1 MKSKTTALGS
11 KTPSQKPTATRDAK
25 RTRLKLL
32 IAAREEFSRHGLS
45 GARVGAIAKSA
56 GVNKQLL
63 YYYFGDKE
71 KLYANVLEQAYEELR
86 TAEQAL
92 NLDDLSPKEAI
103 EKFIKFSFDF
113 LVEHKYF
120 VSLLNDEN
128 LHEAKHIKKST
139 RLPLLHDR
147 LRSTIGG
154 ALERGLA
161 TGVFKRQVDPADLYI
176 SIASLCFF
184 YHSNAHTMSAIFQRD
199 LASDDEI
206 AKRRTHIV
214 EMVMGFLAL
223 ESA

>member
-1 MKSKTTALGS
+1 MKSTTANS
-11 KTPSQKPTATRDAK
+11 VHKTTRDAK
-25 RTRLKLL
+25 RTRSKILA
-32 IAAREEFSRHGLS
+32 AAREEFSRHGLS
-45 GARVGAIAKSA
+45 GARVGAIAKNA

-71 KLYANVLEQAYEELR
+71 KLYASVLEQAYEELR
-86 TAEQAL
+86 SAEQAL
-92 NLDDLSPKEAI
+92 NLDDLLPKEAI

-128 LHEAKHIKKST
+128 LHEARHIKKST

-147 LRSTIGG
+147 LRTTIGG
-154 ALERGLA
+154 ALERGL
-161 TGVFKRQVDPADLYI
+161 TSGVFKRSVDPADLYI

-199 LASDDEI
+199 LASDAEI
-206 AKRRTHIV
+206 SKRRTHIV
-214 EMVMGFLAL
+214 DMVMGFLAL
-223 ESA
+223 ES